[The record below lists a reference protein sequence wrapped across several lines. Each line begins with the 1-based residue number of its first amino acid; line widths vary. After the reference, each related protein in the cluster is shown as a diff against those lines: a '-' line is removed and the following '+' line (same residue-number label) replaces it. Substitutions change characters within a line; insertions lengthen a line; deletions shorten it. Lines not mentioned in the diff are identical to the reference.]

1 MTVEYW
7 EILILELSFACVN
20 SLERVED
27 ELELKQVVV
36 EPLRTMFIAATEV
49 L

>member
-1 MTVEYW
+1 M
-7 EILILELSFACVN
+7 LKLSFACVN
-20 SLERVED
+20 SLERVE
-27 ELELKQVVV
+27 EKLVLRQAVV

>member
-1 MTVEYW
+1 MKVEYW
-7 EILILELSFACVN
+7 EILMLKLPFACVN

-27 ELELKQVVV
+27 ELELRQAVV
-36 EPLRTMFIAATEV
+36 ELLRTMFVMVKEE

>member
-1 MTVEYW
+1 M
-7 EILILELSFACVN
+7 LKLSFACVN

-27 ELELKQVVV
+27 ELELRQVAV
-36 EPLRTMFIAATEV
+36 EPLRTMLIAATEV